1 MYTFTSSFVQSL
13 LACDDHV
20 KNYKNFFLNSKINQE
35 QIEMFIDIFV
45 AVLLI
50 IEHKGKKQRA
60 VDFEEIGPSLALSWK
75 FAASGRMMP
84 VSGARLQKS
93 YRFHCLENELTRL
106 EQKTFKLD
114 WIIWIF
120 VFQKSNKVI
129 TTMVRFK
136 QKLG

>member
-1 MYTFTSSFVQSL
+1 MGSKILGKKNTNLYTFTSSFVQSL

-60 VDFEEIGPSLALSWK
+60 VDFEEIGPSLALS
-75 FAASGRMMP
+75 
-84 VSGARLQKS
+84 
-93 YRFHCLENELTRL
+93 
-106 EQKTFKLD
+106 
-114 WIIWIF
+114 
-120 VFQKSNKVI
+120 
-129 TTMVRFK
+129 
-136 QKLG
+136 